1 MKACIKCGNQI
12 PDEAGFCPYCETV
25 QNAKKYIKVPKRRR
39 WLPSIITI
47 LFLAAAVT
55 AAYGY
60 AARPKTYEGSGGVTY
75 KAGGQTWK
83 VFAVFNG
90 SSILSVTPED
100 TFSIMAAP
108 GSGAGMPGQL
118 CAVKEGSESTKES
131 IALDAEEFL
140 SSIDSAALTA
150 DNPSVLASGEMDL
163 GKPAHIPE
171 TFPLSLYMSNIYY
184 SSSIGKQGITWTL
197 HMKNKDTIILHQTLD
212 ITQQELVQISP
223 EDAPMNTSEE
233 LNDLLSSLAD
243 KYPTQVV
250 ELHLPPATYE
260 GDILISS
267 RGCIL
272 IGSRDGDAA
281 TTFTGTLG
289 VTTRLVN
296 LVEIHGI
303 LFDGTASDAK
313 KGILANEGV
322 LLYNCTLKGWDTA
335 VSAEN
340 GSWGSL
346 TGCTLEDNR
355 IGFHFNSTVATCS
368 NPVYQDNVFRR
379 NETAVLLSNVPGSQ
393 GVLMF
398 PGCVFEGNGTDIE
411 NTSTYTVE

>member
-1 MKACIKCGNQI
+1 MPADQAHDFGNI
-12 PDEAGFCPYCETV
+12 RHRYLLEAV
-25 QNAKKYIKVPKRRR
+25 QN
-39 WLPSIITI
+39 S
-47 LFLAAAVT
+47 F
-55 AAYGY
+55 
-60 AARPKTYEGSGGVTY
+60 
-75 KAGGQTWK
+75 
-83 VFAVFNG
+83 F
-90 SSILSVTPED
+90 
-100 TFSIMAAP
+100 
-108 GSGAGMPGQL
+108 
-118 CAVKEGSESTKES
+118 
-131 IALDAEEFL
+131 
-140 SSIDSAALTA
+140 
-150 DNPSVLASGEMDL
+150 
-163 GKPAHIPE
+163 
-171 TFPLSLYMSNIYY
+171 
-184 SSSIGKQGITWTL
+184 
-197 HMKNKDTIILHQTLD
+197 
-212 ITQQELVQISP
+212 
-223 EDAPMNTSEE
+223 
-233 LNDLLSSLAD
+233 DLLRREFCCCKLCLCSSLAD

-250 ELHLPPATYE
+250 ELHLPPVTYE

-272 IGSRDGDAA
+272 IGSRDGDTA

-322 LLYNCTLKGWDTA
+322 LLYDCTLKGWDTA